1 MSQMLAQVNHHRRFI
16 LLAGL
21 LFLFFFQLLSDF
33 VAGIYAFG
41 LLGTGIPN
49 EIVSV
54 LFLFSPLL
62 LLLFKHRVPS
72 NWLGVFAG
80 LGLICRVIEVMLDTR
95 GQMLVSGLG
104 VALFLLFFSGLY
116 SRVSSNPRRFG
127 FDLIAGLILSV
138 LLSVLFRTLNAGL
151 DLTTYGMFRLIGWLL
166 VLLAAY
172 LLWGLRQEDNPEPEK
187 TERASTGR
195 LIGLAIGITS
205 VWLLLYF
212 AFNSPIVIA
221 RWTGL
226 RHIPVVGVMLLA
238 WIGYLWWWLRYG
250 GPTRVALFVWA
261 GVFTLALLFTILPHQ
276 VAFPDSPNGYPL
288 LEPEETWWQVFPVY
302 LMLVLSPVLLAS
314 FAAFTREMFAVQPTA
329 RQLGA
334 AFSIASLYILL
345 AIFGQVFT
353 TVYDYIPV
361 VGPFFRDKFWLVFLT
376 LGLGVTL
383 PLLLVRDKE
392 KDERIPDLLL
402 QWSLVIIAA
411 GALIS
416 LLILTPS
423 PSPPAETAST
433 LRVLTYNVQQGY
445 NADGQLNF
453 GGQLAYIN
461 SVAPDIVGIQET
473 DTNRIANGN
482 ADLVDYFARELNMYS
497 YYGPKVVPGTFGI
510 ALLSRYPIEEA
521 RTYFLYSEGEQ
532 VAVIEAKITVGGKT
546 FTVYVNHL
554 GNGGPL
560 VQAEQFLQLVE
571 GQQNVIAMGDYNF
584 RPYEE
589 QYSRAVAVL
598 EDVFEVTIQTEV
610 PEDFDFEE
618 RIDHVFV
625 SPGMQI
631 NLTQYLTEPESD
643 HPALFVEVGW

>member
-1 MSQMLAQVNHHRRFI
+1 MSETLAQIKHHRRFI

-54 LFLFSPLL
+54 LFLFSPF
-62 LLLFKHRVPS
+62 LLFLFKRRVS
-72 NWLGVFAG
+72 GKWLGVFAG
-80 LGLICRVIEVMLDTR
+80 LGLVCRFVEVMLDTR

-104 VALFLLFFSGLY
+104 VAVFLLFFAGLY
-116 SRVSSNPRRFG
+116 SRISSNPRRFG
-127 FDLIAGLILSV
+127 FDLIAGLMLSV
-138 LLSVLFRTLNAGL
+138 MLSVLFRTLNAGL
-151 DLTTYGMFRLIGWLL
+151 DMTSFGMFRMVGWLL

-172 LLWGLRQEDNPEPEK
+172 LLWGLRQEDNPEPEQ

-195 LIGLAIGITS
+195 LIGLAIGISS

-212 AFNSPIVIA
+212 AFNSPNVIA

-226 RHIPVVGVMLLA
+226 PHIPVLGVMLLA
-238 WIGYLWWWLRYG
+238 WIVYLWWWLRYG
-250 GPTRVALFVWA
+250 APARMNLFVWA
-261 GVFTLALLFTILPHQ
+261 GVFTMALLFTILPHQ
-276 VAFPDSPNGYPL
+276 VAFPDSPAGYPL
-288 LEPEETWWQVFPVY
+288 LEPEVSWWQFFPVY
-302 LMLVLSPVLLAS
+302 LMLVLSPVLLAA
-314 FAAFTREMFAVQPTA
+314 FAAFTREMFAAQPSA

-334 AFSIASLYILL
+334 AFSVSSLYILL

-361 VGPFFRDKFWLVFLT
+361 VGPFFRDKFWLVFLV

-383 PLLLVRDKE
+383 PLLLVREKE
-392 KDERIPDLLL
+392 KVEQIPDLLL
-402 QWSLVIIAA
+402 QWSLVMIAA
-411 GALIS
+411 GAFIG
-416 LLILTPS
+416 LLVLAPR
-423 PSPPAETAST
+423 PEPPPDTATT

-445 NADGQLNF
+445 NEDGQLNF
-453 GGQLAYIN
+453 GGQLAYIH

-482 ADLVDYFARELNMYS
+482 ADLVDFFARELNMYS

-510 ALLSRYPIEEA
+510 ALLSRYPIEDA
-521 RTYFLYSEGEQ
+521 KTYFLYSEGEQ
-532 VAVIEAKITVGGKT
+532 VAVIEAKITVGDQT
-546 FTVYVNHL
+546 FNVYVNHL
-554 GNGGPL
+554 GNGGPM
-560 VQAEQFLQLVE
+560 VQAEQFLQLTQ
-571 GQQNVIAMGDYNF
+571 GQENVIAMGDYNF

-589 QYSRAVAVL
+589 QYRRAVSVL
-598 EDVFEVTIQTEV
+598 EDVFEVTAQAEV
-610 PEDFDFEE
+610 PADFDFME

-625 SPGMQI
+625 SPSMQV
-631 NLTQYLTEPESD
+631 NLAQYLTEPESD